1 MKALLRVLLILLLIA
16 GLVAGGI
23 YGYSRYTLSQPCEV
37 QPVGNWLLEYSPN
50 QTYLGGSVTSGTSM
64 IVYGDKD
71 KVPLEIL
78 VSEGQ
83 AVQAGDPLIRYD
95 TTKEDIA
102 LDELLLNRQKA
113 YIALEDLYWQYYLT
127 SFRPYDQRTVPTA
140 TPWTSPTPQGE
151 GMAHRSEPG
160 LGVTRLSAPVQRDL
174 VRIDLDGDGSEEKP
188 YRYQLS
194 ASATVSDP
202 IPESLLGRL
211 QAEANRQNKT
221 VYAVFAADA
230 GSLDMRFMPPAAG
243 TPKGSATFTA
253 YKEQWKAP
261 RTASATAQLMDA
273 THSGEGTLSSP
284 FIYPYAEGT
293 EVPWEFI
300 SYFCRQAGSQG
311 RYYYV
316 RLVGSKAGDLML
328 LLDFTS
334 LGTYLLRIDKTP
346 SCTVNFDSNGGS
358 DAEPLSVVY
367 GGAYGKLPT
376 PVREGYTFSG
386 WWTTRDSGGTQANV
400 TTIVTKSH
408 TLYAR
413 WTLIPTPTPSAT
425 PNVTPEAMDQPSYGG
440 GGMSWDQRHELME
453 ELSQQIRAAEHQFRQ
468 LNFDIEQKTMSNQN
482 GTVVSAIDGVVSK
495 LDPTAK
501 TGETLLEIRGGSGK
515 SVISCML
522 GETDLNKYPVG
533 TELTGFCY
541 EIGDNVT
548 ARVTYVSSMPVTESY
563 SNGGNPN
570 SSGYTMLLEVQGDVE
585 LPLYSY
591 VEFTS
596 FEPLSKSG
604 TIYLYEAFVRE
615 IDGQDCIFIA
625 RDGVL
630 QKVQVHTGR
639 RVMEYIELIG
649 SDLTRED
656 YIAFPYGKTVRD
668 GAAVKITDGSW

>member
-174 VRIDLDGDGSEEKP
+174 VPLDNNDGSSP
-188 YRYQLS
+188 GTPLRYQLEEGQPISARDINALKAKARERMAAVYASFEGLTFGTLDMVVLPTGAVSFTVEGRHGHDQADFNTPLPSSGNGRSIEKALIYAYDAGVEVPSAFIAKLSEQAKRS
-194 ASATVSDP
+194 ASYLYVK
-202 IPESLLGRL
+202 LR
-211 QAEANRQNKT
+211 
-221 VYAVFAADA
+221 
-230 GSLDMRFMPPAAG
+230 
-243 TPKGSATFTA
+243 
-253 YKEQWKAP
+253 
-261 RTASATAQLMDA
+261 
-273 THSGEGTLSSP
+273 SGFLSTL
-284 FIYPYAEGT
+284 
-293 EVPWEFI
+293 V
-300 SYFCRQAGSQG
+300 
-311 RYYYV
+311 V
-316 RLVGSKAGDLML
+316 
-328 LLDFTS
+328 
-334 LGTYLLRIDKTP
+334 
-346 SCTVNFDSNGGS
+346 FDSNGDILVIIPS
-358 DAEPLSVVY
+358 AAE
-367 GGAYGKLPT
+367 
-376 PVREGYTFSG
+376 
-386 WWTTRDSGGTQANV
+386 
-400 TTIVTKSH
+400 
-408 TLYAR
+408 
-413 WTLIPTPTPSAT
+413 PTPTPSPKPTAT
-425 PNVTPEAMDQPSYGG
+425 PTATPTPTPTPSPTPEDWSEEPVDQPSYGG

-522 GETDLNKYPVG
+522 GETDLSKYPVG
-533 TELTGFCY
+533 SELTGFCY

-615 IDGQDCIFIA
+615 IDGQDCIFVA
-625 RDGVL
+625 RDGIL
-630 QKVQVHTGR
+630 KKVQVHTGR
-639 RVMEYIELIG
+639 RTMEYIELVG

-656 YIAFPYGKTVRD
+656 YIAFPYDKGVRD
-668 GAAVKITDGSW
+668 GANVKVTDSAW